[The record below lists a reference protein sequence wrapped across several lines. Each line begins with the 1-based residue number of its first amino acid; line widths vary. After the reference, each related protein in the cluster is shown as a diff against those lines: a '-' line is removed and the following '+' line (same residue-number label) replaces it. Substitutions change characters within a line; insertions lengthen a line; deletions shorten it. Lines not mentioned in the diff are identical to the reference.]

1 MICLNKNFKKILV
14 LISGFALI
22 GLINSCGIWDPAD
35 ARKVPPSADERVKKN
50 LEEGKGFTIMG
61 GLGADGRG
69 KGTTYQFA
77 SSNPMWRATL
87 EILDFIPLSDVD
99 YGGGIIITEW
109 YSTPKKPD
117 ESLKIMIQF
126 LTNEIRADGIK
137 VNVYKKECKTETQCS
152 ASLIESDI
160 GSEIK
165 LEILK
170 QATLLKKAELKNN

>member
-1 MICLNKNFKKILV
+1 MNIIKFFNKAPKWLMLFLILST
-14 LISGFALI
+14 LS
-22 GLINSCGIWDPAD
+22 NCGIYRPVD
-35 ARKVPPSADERVKKN
+35 ARKVPVNDEERIKKN
-50 LEEGKGFTIMG
+50 QEEGRGFTLG
-61 GLGADGRG
+61 GLGKTLGSG
-69 KGTTYQFA
+69 GTFQF
-77 SSNPMWRATL
+77 SSANEMWRATL

-152 ASLIESDI
+152 ASLIESEI

>member
-1 MICLNKNFKKILV
+1 MNIIRFINKAAKWLMFFLILTT
-14 LISGFALI
+14 LS
-22 GLINSCGIWDPAD
+22 NCGIYRPVD
-35 ARKVPPSADERVKKN
+35 ARKVPVNDEERVKKN
-50 LEEGKGFTIMG
+50 QEEGRGFTLGNFGKTLGSG
-61 GLGADGRG
+61 G
-69 KGTTYQFA
+69 TFQFS
-77 SSNPMWRATL
+77 SSNEMWRATL